1 MHVAGWSVVS
11 DAAFEQIAFSHSDSV
26 NDWEEETADLLLGVA
41 CAEAAELLAGA
52 SRLQGSTLITAD
64 DVRQAAFLREGEP
77 PSEAEARKRRK
88 AINEQPLPVVDDT
101 EFLMLTQVRLDLA
114 TDSAWRIPCQVR
126 SPNQHLASAL
136 RAPRLAERSKVLHVT
151 HPIRNFDE
159 VLLLGTDTAPLHL

>member
-1 MHVAGWSVVS
+1 MAHT
-11 DAAFEQIAFSHSDSV
+11 AAAEAARKAVTSLLSQLGV

-101 EFLMLTQVRLDLA
+101 EFLMLTQEKPKPASRV
-114 TDSAWRIPCQVR
+114 SAQSTAARGKVE
-126 SPNQHLASAL
+126 SASRDASDQEL
-136 RAPRLAERSKVLHVT
+136 
-151 HPIRNFDE
+151 
-159 VLLLGTDTAPLHL
+159 